1 MQSLTCTRSKSKQ
14 DLQQQQARHIS
25 NSNLG
30 MLMQQKQMHHAAKAF
45 QCRLLLPVQ
54 VTPQA
59 GDCFPSSSCG
69 QVTLYPKCVA
79 AGLSH
84 DQQGAENVWLQVC
97 PTTSRVLKWDFASQ
111 VVERITFVRLKLI
124 CWTPSSKSF
133 MWWAQVG
140 AATERPSTESPT
152 TPPQRSWQNQVV
164 TKRAGDQSETW
175 SLAHSARIV
184 Q

>member
-30 MLMQQKQMHHAAKAF
+30 MFMQQKQMHHAAKAF

-69 QVTLYPKCVA
+69 QVTMYPKCVA

-97 PTTSRVLKWDFASQ
+97 PTTSRVLKWDIGNDMDA
-111 VVERITFVRLKLI
+111 VITLDLWPQAIVFIFHSRGDSDHGNG
-124 CWTPSSKSF
+124 CRGQYMP
-133 MWWAQVG
+133 
-140 AATERPSTESPT
+140 RPCSAEDRPFTDT
-152 TPPQRSWQNQVV
+152 TC
-164 TKRAGDQSETW
+164 A
-175 SLAHSARIV
+175 
-184 Q
+184 